1 MNYYQCYGM
10 PLVTKEKS
18 SFPLP
23 PELLLEVLSYLSH
36 SQTSLHAASLV
47 CKEWLFCTTPILY
60 GHPKI
65 LDTYR
70 WATFILT
77 LTRQRMSFFYGHLVR
92 SIDLSSGKSIDTKK
106 DQEFYRGLSDTTSNS
121 ETAEAE
127 HSLTQAR
134 NVTITITRNQ
144 IIVED
149 NQAETEQD
157 FVAKGLPYIIVS
169 TSSLIQIANTCKNI
183 THLNLSSTSLLH
195 DSQVVETGEYLSTLQ
210 HFIQPGLTQVQVSIE
225 TAIESIGRECT
236 HLTHIKI
243 QRCEWVTAHVIWMFA
258 YYCPF
263 LQQMD
268 ARRSFKCTVKRLINN
283 VLEASHTIP
292 ASTANTMIPP
302 PTSASSPASS
312 SSSNS
317 YESSS
322 SSSPVHWRRQP
333 PDIINS
339 FLSTDRMYSNYHHHM
354 HYNLSRNQIHQR
366 RSEEYFAEGE
376 EEATQHHRLEDEL
389 YERLENLME
398 TSQNMSRHVGKSL
411 KNLVYDILVDA
422 KDLGAMD
429 LSWLQQY
436 VGSF

>member
-1 MNYYQCYGM
+1 M
-10 PLVTKEKS
+10 PLVTREKNA
-18 SFPLP
+18 FPLP
-23 PELLLEVLSYLSH
+23 PELLLEVLSYLNH

-47 CKEWLFCTTPILY
+47 CKEWLFCATPILY

-106 DQEFYRGLSDTTSNS
+106 DQEFYRRLSDTASNS
-121 ETAEAE
+121 DSTEAG
-127 HSLTQAR
+127 SSSTQAR

-149 NQAETEQD
+149 NQTETEHD
-157 FVAKGLPYIIVS
+157 FVVKGLPYIIVS
-169 TSSLIQIANTCKNI
+169 TSSLIQVASTCKNI

-210 HFIQPGLTQVQVSIE
+210 HFVQPGLTQVQISIE
-225 TAIESIGRECT
+225 TAIESIGRECKR
-236 HLTHIKI
+236 LTHIKI

-258 YYCPF
+258 YYCPY
-263 LQQMD
+263 LQQLD

-292 ASTANTMIPP
+292 TSTTNTTIPP
-302 PTSASSPASS
+302 PTS
-312 SSSNS
+312 
-317 YESSS
+317 SSS
-322 SSSPVHWRRQP
+322 SSSPSSSSSHSYASSSSSSPTHWRRHP

-354 HYNLSRNQIHQR
+354 HYNLNRNQVHQR
-366 RSEEYFAEGE
+366 RLGEYSTEGDE
-376 EEATQHHRLEDEL
+376 EEPHYHRLEDEL

-398 TSQNMSRHVGKSL
+398 TSQTMGRHAGKTL
-411 KNLVYDILVDA
+411 KNLVYDILLDA
-422 KDLGAMD
+422 KDLGAVD
-429 LSWLQQY
+429 LNWLQQY
-436 VGSF
+436 VGPL